1 MNAFDPSRAAR
12 TPGETADVVGVVVPG
27 DRRGRELGFPTA
39 NVPVPDLDRPDGVYA
54 GVVVLRDGSRH
65 LSAIS
70 IGTRPTYYS
79 DGERLLEANLL
90 DFQGDLYGQLIRVE
104 LLRFLRPQV
113 AYTSEAALIEQLAQ
127 DVAQTRE
134 LDPSRAGASAG
145 RPLSS

>member
-1 MNAFDPSRAAR
+1 MNPFDPDAKA
-12 TPGETADVVGVVVPG
+12 EDVVGIVVPG
-27 DRRGRELGFPTA
+27 DQRGRELGFPTA
-39 NVPVPDLDRPDGVYA
+39 NVPVPDLRRPDGVYA
-54 GVVVLRDGSRH
+54 GVVVLPDGSRH

-90 DFQGDLYGQLIRVE
+90 DFQGDLYGQQIRVE

-113 AYTSEAALIEQLAQ
+113 AYTTERALIEQLEQ

-134 LDPSRAGASAG
+134 LDASETGVAAGSFG
-145 RPLSS
+145 SP